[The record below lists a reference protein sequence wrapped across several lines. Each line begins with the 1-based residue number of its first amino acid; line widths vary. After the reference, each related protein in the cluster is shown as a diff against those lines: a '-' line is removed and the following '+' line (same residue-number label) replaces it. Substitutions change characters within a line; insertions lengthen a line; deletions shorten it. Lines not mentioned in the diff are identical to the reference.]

1 MPRCMH
7 ALGRIPRTAH
17 TSIGARC
24 MCMTHHSLD
33 QFNHAR
39 FALAVAGWFQVAVA
53 GWGFPRAPDS
63 SDLVVVRKA
72 LALMDIAVDPWSM
85 QPIGEMKS
93 YCGFLRS
100 PHFTVY
106 VSSSARSR
114 APACQFCKK
123 PLCSLE
129 IATKSR
135 SSPNSLSV
143 NPLAPLLLPS
153 PSRVPPPPP
162 PPLHSSLR
170 LPPPHP
176 CVFSTASDAPRRRL
190 SNAPPRQLS
199 LLPLPRGGSPRALSV
214 VAARSGAAFHVRALR
229 HPPRRVEADTPG

>member
-1 MPRCMH
+1 
-7 ALGRIPRTAH
+7 
-17 TSIGARC
+17 
-24 MCMTHHSLD
+24 
-33 QFNHAR
+33 
-39 FALAVAGWFQVAVA
+39 
-53 GWGFPRAPDS
+53 
-63 SDLVVVRKA
+63 
-72 LALMDIAVDPWSM
+72 
-85 QPIGEMKS
+85 MKS

-190 SNAPPRQLS
+190 SNAPPPGSSPSSPFPAVALPGLSQWWQLDPVPPS
-199 LLPLPRGGSPRALSV
+199 TFAPYDIRP
-214 VAARSGAAFHVRALR
+214 AA
-229 HPPRRVEADTPG
+229 